1 MRSEDEIKSDLFE
14 NQFAMNILELT
25 IDKQSFTE
33 LCELLKELA
42 AVWQDK
48 AEVDKE
54 TIQFI
59 TEILMITHNKLY
71 FGGFDPEDEAAL
83 VDMQTEIQTLYFEQ
97 CLI

>member
-1 MRSEDEIKSDLFE
+1 MRSEVEIKADLFE
-14 NQFAMNILELT
+14 NQFAMNILEVT

-33 LCELLKELA
+33 LCELLKELTS
-42 AVWQDK
+42 VWQNK

-54 TIQFI
+54 TVRFI

-71 FGGFDPEDEAAL
+71 YGGFDPEDEATL
-83 VDMQTEIQTLYFEQ
+83 VDMHTEIQGLFFEQ

>member
-42 AVWQDK
+42 AVWKDK

-54 TIQFI
+54 TIRFI
-59 TEILMITHNKLY
+59 TEILMIAHNKLY
-71 FGGFDPEDEAAL
+71 FGGFDHEDEAAL